1 MCFQFSFLTKKS
13 VKMIQSQRQTEGLHR
28 PSPDIL
34 DWTFSKPGNTFTIS
48 ESGESE
54 PLSNLTAMG
63 QI

>member
-1 MCFQFSFLTKKS
+1 
-13 VKMIQSQRQTEGLHR
+13 MIQSQRQTEGLHR